1 MTLDLYFNDEEVADL
16 RVENR
21 NRGTE
26 TEFEIKESKY
36 SPISS
41 ASNST
46 SKAKDSHILVNMVDR
61 YIKLIMHFFR
71 TRNHVY
77 KKTKFN
83 KEHQS
88 EGILTSLNSNDID
101 RYASKLSRSSEKTT
115 HKEVYQNNL
124 IDLQYV
130 SSSLLKI
137 LFKPNQFG

>member
-1 MTLDLYFNDEEVADL
+1 
-16 RVENR
+16 
-21 NRGTE
+21 
-26 TEFEIKESKY
+26 
-36 SPISS
+36 
-41 ASNST
+41 
-46 SKAKDSHILVNMVDR
+46 
-61 YIKLIMHFFR
+61 MHFFR